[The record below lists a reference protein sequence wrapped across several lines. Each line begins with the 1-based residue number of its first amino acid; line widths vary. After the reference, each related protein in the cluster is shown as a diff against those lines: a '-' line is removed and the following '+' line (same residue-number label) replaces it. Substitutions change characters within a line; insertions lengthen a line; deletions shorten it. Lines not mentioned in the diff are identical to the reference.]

1 MHYYP
6 PPPPPPVPCPECEKR
21 NMREFDR
28 FGFNIEVGGK
38 YWTHIKEVKA
48 CCPIKVRVTNSTY
61 NEITLEV
68 NGKTYVK
75 NRTEFM
81 KSSWRDYDSF

>member
-1 MHYYP
+1 MRYYP
-6 PPPPPPVPCPECEKR
+6 PLPPKPYCPECEKR
-21 NMREFDR
+21 NMNDLMKY
-28 FGFNIEVGGK
+28 GFNIVDGAY
-38 YWTHIKEVKA
+38 YWTIVPEVKA